1 MATTVDTLLVR
12 IEADM
17 RDVRRDLAAL
27 EKRTETASRSI
38 SKSMGR
44 IGTVTQAVIGG
55 VLVQQFSRGI
65 LSLTNFASDMEEMS
79 AMSEAVFGR
88 FVGSV
93 REQLEEFG
101 TSVGRSS
108 FELEAMAASV
118 QDTFVPLG
126 FARGTAADLSVQLTK
141 LAVDVGSFKNE
152 LETDV
157 MAAFQSALVGNHEA
171 VRRFGIVITEAELK
185 NELLRMGIKE
195 AAKDVDAQTKVQARL
210 NLILAGTTDAQG
222 DAARTAGSYA
232 NLTRALDA
240 EVKLLAKDLG
250 DELLPTM
257 KAVVI
262 QTTEIVKGFRKFLV
276 AIGLVSGKH
285 QDLID
290 NLDRVKKAEKEVAK
304 FTKLTTGSYINN
316 QFYAGKLTAAQIE
329 LAAALDEQDRLLKPI
344 IDDLTGVET
353 AVEGAAQS
361 TEKLTTKMTEGE
373 KVVRKLDLELRKLKA
388 DSDDTTGITSELLA
402 IQSKLGD
409 EYGQHALLIEG
420 LLTAI
425 HEYKTE
431 QELSAQ
437 AAEQQAEELI
447 ILADSFGLITEAIDE
462 AAKAQSDKMTA
473 AFLEGSTEIGNYREL
488 VRNLKHENDLLQQSI
503 DGVSEAEM
511 LANQIIKE
519 HNLEHRTQQETVREL
534 VTKYFELKHA
544 LNDNTVASEQA
555 ADATIAV
562 ADSFAVVT
570 EEIEK
575 FEEANKKAVEAA
587 STVPDAIMRI
597 AAEMKKFEVESTEAT
612 IAVADSFA
620 LISEEIHKFESKT
633 KELTPMMQ
641 EMKSALEGVARG
653 IGDSF
658 ADMVVDGKFSL
669 DSFEDIFK
677 NFVKRMISK
686 AIEMF
691 IIEQIFSK
699 AFPSFGFAGGGAIPA
714 RAGGGTTA
722 GPVLVGER
730 GPELFVP
737 SSAGVIRNNHDTKN
751 ILGGSSSVVNQSI
764 NIDAGVSQTVRAEIM
779 TMMPVF
785 KQQALEAVVE
795 SRRRGGQV
803 ASAFGR

>member
-38 SKSMGR
+38 TKSMGR

-55 VLVQQFSRGI
+55 VLVQQFARGI

-79 AMSEAVFGR
+79 AMSEAVFGG
-88 FVGSV
+88 FVHSV
-93 REQLEEFG
+93 RNQLEEFG
-101 TSVGRSS
+101 TAVGRSS

-185 NELLRMGIKE
+185 NELLRMGIKK

-222 DAARTAGSYA
+222 DAAKTAGSYA

-250 DELLPTM
+250 DELLPVM
-257 KAVVI
+257 KSLVITTTAVIKEFRGFFRAIGFISTAHDDFVKNLKRVKEAEEDVAEA
-262 QTTEIVKGFRKFLV
+262 QEKLAKSPNYMPFIVK
-276 AIGLVSGKH
+276 A
-285 QDLID
+285 
-290 NLDRVKKAEKEVAK
+290 KKAQDE
-304 FTKLTTGSYINN
+304 
-316 QFYAGKLTAAQIE
+316 LTAALAEQDAILDPLINARIEASKATNDNTVATSNLNEEETKAQKTLKSLRLE
-329 LAAALDEQDRLLKPI
+329 LAMLQAGRDDQTSVTADLLK
-344 IDDLTGVET
+344 
-353 AVEGAAQS
+353 
-361 TEKLTTKMTEGE
+361 
-373 KVVRKLDLELRKLKA
+373 LEA
-388 DSDDTTGITSELLA
+388 E
-402 IQSKLGD
+402 LGD
-409 EYGQHALLIEG
+409 EYFAVSKKLES
-420 LLTAI
+420 LLTMIRNEEEA
-425 HEYKTE
+425 
-431 QELSAQ
+431 QEAAAKSA
-437 AAEQQAEELI
+437 EKHAEELI

-462 AAKAQSDKMTA
+462 AAKAQKDKMTA
-473 AFLEGSTEIGNYREL
+473 AFLEGATEIGNYREL

-511 LANQIIKE
+511 LANQIIRE

-534 VTKYFELKHA
+534 VTRYFELKNA
-544 LNDNTVASEQA
+544 LEFTSVASEQA

-691 IIEQIFSK
+691 IIEKIFSRV
-699 AFPSFGFAGGGAIPA
+699 FPSLGFAGGGTIPA

-751 ILGGSSSVVNQSI
+751 ILGGSSTVVNQSI